1 MFASAAF
8 VSALLVGL
16 ARWMRRPNIRLW
28 TLWPELK
35 SSPPPGLNSLMHGAL
50 LSDPVEC
57 RIVTRSRSTVSELR
71 GKMTTLLC
79 DDLFDLDGDAASPKA
94 ADVFGTSS
102 LIKYQ
107 CERQKKKR
115 KKNPQNQDV
124 SLAANGRPNCS
135 ELIR

>member
-16 ARWMRRPNIRLW
+16 ARWMRRPSIRFW

-57 RIVTRSRSTVSELR
+57 RIVTRSRSTVSELQ

-79 DDLFDLDGDAASPKA
+79 DDLFDLDRDAASPKT
-94 ADVFGTSS
+94 ADLFGTGS

-107 CERQKKKR
+107 CERKKR
-115 KKNPQNQDV
+115 KEREKKNPRCFPSCKWPTQLLRVD
-124 SLAANGRPNCS
+124 
-135 ELIR
+135 